1 MTCPVSV
8 QIARDECISF
18 ISDLTKEIYGFRP
31 RYDWASIPLET
42 LAVMVEELIAYNDY
56 YAEDSY
62 NDFCFDDF
70 DAEAQAEADEWAA
83 VCPDEFDELCE
94 IRGW

>member
-1 MTCPVSV
+1 MIQSV
-8 QIARDECISF
+8 QADRDECISF

-31 RYDWASIPLET
+31 RYEWASIPLET
-42 LAVMVEELIAYNDY
+42 LAVMVEEVIAAHEYSM
-56 YAEDSY
+56 EDQQDW
-62 NDFCFDDF
+62 NMEIERFEN
-70 DAEAQAEADEWAA
+70 AADLEREDWAS